1 MLTRE
6 GILWAKDLPTQ
17 AVPVPEWGEGAVVNV
32 RTLSAIEAES
42 LKGIDDSGNF
52 LGRFAVLVMCDDK
65 GERLFTDEDADEV
78 GKKNNNALRKVCDA
92 AQALNGMGAEA
103 QEEAVKN

>member
-6 GILWAKDLPTQ
+6 EILGAKDLPTK
-17 AVPVPEWGEGAVVNV
+17 AVEVTEWGEGAVVNV
-32 RTLSAIEAES
+32 RTLSALEAES
-42 LKGIDDSGNF
+42 LKGIDEKGNF
-52 LGRFAVLVMCDDK
+52 LGRFAVLVMCDEN

-92 AQALNGMGAEA
+92 AQELNGMGAEA
-103 QEEAVKN
+103 QEDAVKN